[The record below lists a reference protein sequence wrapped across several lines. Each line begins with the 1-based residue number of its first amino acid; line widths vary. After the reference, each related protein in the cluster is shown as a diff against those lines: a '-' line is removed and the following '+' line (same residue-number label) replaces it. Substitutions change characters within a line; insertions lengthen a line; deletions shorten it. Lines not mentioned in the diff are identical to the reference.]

1 MRLTILI
8 NGSDPTVSHDYAVL
22 WLDTEEHRW
31 SREAHQGI
39 DLPPWGELHDE
50 DGVTTLCAP
59 STDAPLCTLRGL
71 HVDRK
76 QRVSA
81 AQGAAAW
88 TALPTRAPT
97 SGFWRLQA
105 VDRQTVRAENSVFGN
120 WPLALSFLSVGIA
133 LCRRECGFA
142 GEQFARPF
150 ASSLAESGSLNFAL
164 YVI

>member
-22 WLDTEEHRW
+22 WLDTDQHRW

-59 STDAPLCTLRGL
+59 SNDAPLCTLRGL
-71 HVDRK
+71 HVDRMHN
-76 QRVSA
+76 
-81 AQGAAAW
+81 
-88 TALPTRAPT
+88 RAPT

-105 VDRQTVRAENSVFGN
+105 VDRQDVHAENSVFGN
-120 WPLALSFLSVGIA
+120 
-133 LCRRECGFA
+133 
-142 GEQFARPF
+142 
-150 ASSLAESGSLNFAL
+150 
-164 YVI
+164 

>member
-22 WLDTEEHRW
+22 WLDTDEHRW

-39 DLPPWGELHDE
+39 DLPPWGELHD
-50 DGVTTLCAP
+50 DNGVTTLCAP

-88 TALPTRAPT
+88 DRPADARDDQ
-97 SGFWRLQA
+97 RL
-105 VDRQTVRAENSVFGN
+105 
-120 WPLALSFLSVGIA
+120 LAS
-133 LCRRECGFA
+133 
-142 GEQFARPF
+142 
-150 ASSLAESGSLNFAL
+150 ASSGPPTGPR
-164 YVI
+164 